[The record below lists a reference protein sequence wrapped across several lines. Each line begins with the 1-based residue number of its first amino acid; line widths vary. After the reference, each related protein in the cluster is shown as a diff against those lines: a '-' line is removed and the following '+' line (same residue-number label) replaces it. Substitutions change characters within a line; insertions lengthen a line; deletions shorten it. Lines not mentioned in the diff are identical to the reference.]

1 MLDPLIQLAVDALVS
16 NVNYGDA
23 FRLYRY
29 FEATES
35 NGVVGIILT
44 VRT

>member
-1 MLDPLIQLAVDALVS
+1 M
-16 NVNYGDA
+16 NWTYGDA

-29 FEATES
+29 FDATES

-44 VRT
+44 VS